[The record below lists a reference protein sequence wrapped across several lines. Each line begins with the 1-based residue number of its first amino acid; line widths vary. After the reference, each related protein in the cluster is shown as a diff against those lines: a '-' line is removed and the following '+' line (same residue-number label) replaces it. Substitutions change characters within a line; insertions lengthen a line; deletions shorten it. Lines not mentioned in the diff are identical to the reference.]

1 MDLSDLTYV
10 YGMAVGYAVAGL
22 VMSGFH
28 LVTGQPLGFALS
40 GKSGVAAAPLEIL
53 LRLVAGPTIL
63 VRNSLSVQGVAGPA
77 WLFLGVTIASFWSL
91 CSGILLVQSFEQLG
105 MF

>member
-1 MDLSDLTYV
+1 MDFSDLTYV

-28 LVTGQPLGFALS
+28 VITGRPLGFALS
-40 GKSGVAAAPLEIL
+40 GGTGATAPLEIL

-63 VRNSLSVQGVAGPA
+63 VRNSLLVEGAAAPL
-77 WLFLGVTIASFWSL
+77 WLFAGVSIASVWSL
-91 CSGILLVQSFEQLG
+91 CSGVLLVQSFEQLG
-105 MF
+105 GF